1 MFRVEFQRL
10 RYRTS
15 LCMFFNL
22 CLNFNAAGKTLAVR
36 NNHLVVVFEL
46 LKGIM
51 IPDSVSS
58 VVTTTKSPITSA
70 LSDYRYYST
79 LASSCN
85 SSPLYLTSNASIIK
99 AHSSRCSNLF
109 SSPSTKTYELTDTN
123 RSLNLK
129 SYKSDD
135 YSLHTRPL
143 VRDKY
148 TKSTSYDAPKKKSL
162 QISPTYSTSKYQP
175 SAYRS
180 SSLLPTST
188 YVSKTVDSAVLDGNA
203 NYRTNGDTSYFERK
217 LSAIKS
223 NSTPGLRKHINDS
236 TNNVCNLNDGYSSN
250 NLKKESDQ
258 NKKDYSSGTYR
269 RYSERHSGNDDANSN
284 DETTGKWAGLR
295 NIGNTCYMNSILQ
308 CLGSTKQLK
317 EYLINKTYIKDINQ
331 DGKLISAFGNLI
343 TKLWSPVSQSSAV
356 DVSSFKD
363 IFQRLAPQFAG
374 YEQHDAQEFLRFLI
388 EKLHA
393 DVNRVHTKP
402 HNLPEINDNLSDNTL
417 ASEHW
422 RRYLMSENSFI
433 LELFVGQLKS
443 TLQCLVCGNKSVT
456 FEIFWD
462 LSLPL
467 PAYSSY
473 SSGVTLADIL
483 RNFTQEEIL
492 DNREKPRCSRCKIE
506 QRMAKSYSFQKLP
519 KYLVLHLKRF
529 QTTNSYKKL
538 STLVDFPLTS
548 LDMSPFLA
556 KSVIGSR
563 RRYDLYAISN
573 HNGTPFMGHYT
584 ANCKHPNSGEWYNCN
599 DSTVTKISTPK
610 LVNADAYILFYEA
623 VD

>member
-1 MFRVEFQRL
+1 
-10 RYRTS
+10 
-15 LCMFFNL
+15 
-22 CLNFNAAGKTLAVR
+22 
-36 NNHLVVVFEL
+36 
-46 LKGIM
+46 M

-58 VVTTTKSPITSA
+58 IVTTNKSPITSA
-70 LSDYRYYST
+70 LSDYRNYST
-79 LASSCN
+79 FVSSYG
-85 SSPLYLTSNASIIK
+85 SSPTYLTSNSSIIK
-99 AHSSRCSNLF
+99 SHPLKYGNLF
-109 SSPSTKTYELTDTN
+109 SSSSKSYDSTETN
-123 RSLNLK
+123 RYLNSKLC
-129 SYKSDD
+129 KSDD
-135 YSLHTRPL
+135 ISSYTRPVL
-143 VRDKY
+143 RDKFA
-148 TKSTSYDAPKKKSL
+148 KSTSYESSKKKTL
-162 QISPTYSTSKYQP
+162 QISPTYSSSKYQP
-175 SAYRS
+175 STYRT
-180 SSLLPTST
+180 SSLPPAST
-188 YVSKTVDSAVLDGNA
+188 FVSKTLDSAVLDGNA
-203 NYRTNGDTSYFERK
+203 NYRHTNGDSSYLDRK
-217 LSAIKS
+217 FGSYKS
-223 NSTPGLRKHINDS
+223 NSTLLSRKHINDS
-236 TNNVCNLNDGYSSN
+236 TSSICNLNDSHSSSN
-250 NLKKESDQ
+250 NLRKESEPSR
-258 NKKDYSSGTYR
+258 KDYSTSAYR
-269 RYSERHSGNDDANSN
+269 RYSERHLANDDTNSN
-284 DETTGKWAGLR
+284 DETAGKWAGLR

-308 CLGSTKQLK
+308 CLGSTKLLK
-317 EYLINKTYIKDINQ
+317 EYLINKSYIKDINH

-343 TKLWSPVSQSSAV
+343 TKLWSPVSHSNAV

-374 YEQHDAQEFLRFLI
+374 YEQHDAQEFLRFLVD
-388 EKLHA
+388 KLHA

-402 HNLPEINDNLSDNTL
+402 KNLPEINDNLSDNTL

-433 LELFVGQLKS
+433 LDLFVGQLKS
-443 TLQCLVCGNKSVT
+443 TLQCLVCANKSVT

-467 PAYSSY
+467 PSYSSY
-473 SSGVTLADIL
+473 GSNVTLTDIL

-492 DNREKPRCSRCKIE
+492 DNREKPRCSKCKME

-538 STLVDFPLTS
+538 STLVEFPLTN

-556 KSVIGSR
+556 KSVIGSP

-584 ANCKHPNSGEWYNCN
+584 ANCKHPITGEWYNCN